1 MPPQASTIMCT
12 WIGRR
17 EAANNNTKFYI
28 SGEVVANTRLYNL
41 KQFDM
46 YMRRISEAKHV
57 FLITVSNHG
66 ASIEGM
72 KRMMPPEE
80 MKYFGGVILIP
91 ISRER
96 PNLSS
101 QNCARWSD

>member
-46 YMRRISEAKHV
+46 YMHRISEAKHE

-66 ASIEGM
+66 EV
-72 KRMMPPEE
+72 K
-80 MKYFGGVILIP
+80 
-91 ISRER
+91 
-96 PNLSS
+96 
-101 QNCARWSD
+101 WSDNLYSAKKSEEL